1 MNYLVN
7 KAEVMEF
14 FDNHIMK
21 YIITDLEILN
31 KIKADDSG
39 IGGCAIPQALST
51 FSALDLMGYLLHP
64 QDIETNKMT
73 FSDLLKNSKYFPEF
87 ETFST
92 KDNFILSFK
101 DNLRNIIAHRFS
113 LAKYDITKSDE
124 NHLFFEYKGQ
134 QTFNVSYLT
143 KITINFIRRIRD
155 EIYNDQ
161 LNINGYSKDITL
173 EKIKNKISKLKNFE
187 GKNCEHLNNLSIST
201 VTTDT
206 TSSLGKEKQ

>member
-1 MNYLVN
+1 MSYLVN

-161 LNINGYSKDITL
+161 LNINGY
-173 EKIKNKISKLKNFE
+173 
-187 GKNCEHLNNLSIST
+187 
-201 VTTDT
+201 
-206 TSSLGKEKQ
+206 

>member
-1 MNYLVN
+1 
-7 KAEVMEF
+7 MEF

-64 QDIETNKMT
+64 QYIETNKMT

-113 LAKYDITKSDE
+113 LSKYDITKSDE

-173 EKIKNKISKLKNFE
+173 EKIKNKINKLKNFE
-187 GKNCEHLNNLSIST
+187 GKNYEHLNNLSIST

>member
-1 MNYLVN
+1 MSYLVN

-124 NHLFFEYKGQ
+124 NLLFFEYKGQ

-187 GKNCEHLNNLSIST
+187 GKNYEHLNNLSIST

>member
-1 MNYLVN
+1 MSYLVN

-101 DNLRNIIAHRFS
+101 DNLRNIIALQDLGESQLTDGLTPIPDSVLAVLPDDIRMHVIAWCAICGLVSRFINQSKGVQSWS
-113 LAKYDITKSDE
+113 LKS
-124 NHLFFEYKGQ
+124 
-134 QTFNVSYLT
+134 
-143 KITINFIRRIRD
+143 
-155 EIYNDQ
+155 
-161 LNINGYSKDITL
+161 
-173 EKIKNKISKLKNFE
+173 
-187 GKNCEHLNNLSIST
+187 
-201 VTTDT
+201 
-206 TSSLGKEKQ
+206 